1 MPRRATPKA
10 AARRSPA
17 AVEIPADRER
27 VILELD
33 GRVVTLTNLQ
43 KPFWPALGLTKRD
56 LLQYYAEVAP
66 ALLPHLHDRAMVM
79 KRYPHGAHGEFFFM
93 KRAPVPRP
101 SWIQT
106 CSIEH
111 ESQSVI
117 DFPIVQDLPTLLWL
131 INLGCI
137 DLNPWYA

>member
-33 GRVVTLTNLQ
+33 GRAVTLTNLQ

-56 LLQYYAEVAP
+56 LLQYYADVAP

-79 KRYPHGAHGEFFFM
+79 KRYPDGASGAFFFM
-93 KRAPVPRP
+93 KRAPTPRP
-101 SWIQT
+101 PWIAT
-106 CSIEH
+106 CPIPHGPDNVIE
-111 ESQSVI
+111 
-117 DFPIVQDLPTLLWL
+117 FPMIQDRASLLWVV
-131 INLGCI
+131 NL
-137 DLNPWYA
+137 